1 MIAFDLMC
9 ANGHTFEGWFDNI
22 ESFEKQDSENMII
35 CPLCENTEIKKILSP
50 VAMKSSSRSVQKN
63 NELPIDYQKLAM
75 EMVNYIQ
82 NEFEDLGHGFTKEA
96 LKIHYGAA
104 EARNIRGTA
113 TKDEEKILE
122 EEGVPFV
129 KFPSVDKNNK
139 NNDKN

>member
-9 ANGHTFEGWFDNI
+9 ANGHTFEGWFDNL
-22 ESFEKQDSENMII
+22 ESFERQDLENMII

-50 VAMKSSSRSVQKN
+50 VALKSSSRSSQN
-63 NELPIDYQKLAM
+63 ASDLPIDYQKLAK

-82 NEFEDLGHGFTKEA
+82 NEFEDMGTGFTQEA

-129 KFPSVDKNNK
+129 KFPSADKNK
-139 NNDKN
+139 DKN

>member
-1 MIAFDLMC
+1 MIAFDLIC

-22 ESFEKQDSENMII
+22 ESFEKQDSEDMVI
-35 CPLCENTEIKKILSP
+35 CPLCENTEIKRILSP
-50 VAMKSSSRSVQKN
+50 VAMKSSSRSGQN
-63 NELPIDYQKLAM
+63 TSDLPIDYQKLAA

-82 NEFEDLGHGFTKEA
+82 NEFEDMGSDFTKEA

-104 EARNIRGTA
+104 DARNIRGTA
-113 TKDEEKILE
+113 TKDEEKILV

-129 KFPSVDKNNK
+129 KFPSADK

>member
-50 VAMKSSSRSVQKN
+50 VTMKSSSRSVQKN
-63 NELPIDYQKLAM
+63 NNSPIDYQKLAM
-75 EMVNYIQ
+75 EIVNYIQ
-82 NEFEDLGHGFTKEA
+82 NEFEDTGPAFTREA

-113 TKDEEKILE
+113 TKEEEKILE
-122 EEGVPFV
+122 DEGVPFV
-129 KFPSVDKNNK
+129 KFPSANK
-139 NNDKN
+139 DNDKN

>member
-9 ANGHTFEGWFDNI
+9 ANGHTFEGWFDNL
-22 ESFEKQDSENMII
+22 ESFERQDSEKMII

-50 VAMKSSSRSVQKN
+50 VAMKSSSRSSLKN
-63 NELPIDYQKLAM
+63 NDLPIDYQKLAI

-82 NEFEDLGHGFTKEA
+82 NEFDDIGPGFTKEA

-129 KFPSVDKNNK
+129 KFPSTDKNNNK
-139 NNDKN
+139 N

>member
-129 KFPSVDKNNK
+129 KFPSVDKNN
-139 NNDKN
+139 DKN

>member
-9 ANGHTFEGWFDNI
+9 ANGHTFEGWFDNL
-22 ESFEKQDSENMII
+22 ESFERQDSENMII

-50 VAMKSSSRSVQKN
+50 VAMKSSSRSVSKN
-63 NELPIDYQKLAM
+63 HNLPIDYQKLAV
-75 EMVNYIQ
+75 EMINYIQ
-82 NEFEDLGHGFTKEA
+82 NEFEDLGPSFTKEA

-122 EEGVPFV
+122 EEGVPYV
-129 KFPSVDKNNK
+129 KFPSANK

>member
-22 ESFEKQDSENMII
+22 ESFERQDSENMII

-50 VAMKSSSRSVQKN
+50 VAVRSSSRSINSSSDQ
-63 NELPIDYQKLAM
+63 PIDYHKLAM
-75 EMVNYIQ
+75 EMVSYIQ
-82 NEFEDLGHGFTKEA
+82 NEFEDMGSDFTKEA

-129 KFPSVDKNNK
+129 KFPSADKNNNK
-139 NNDKN
+139 N

>member
-22 ESFEKQDSENMII
+22 ESFEKQDSKNMII

-129 KFPSVDKNNK
+129 KFPSVDKNN
-139 NNDKN
+139 DKN

>member
-1 MIAFDLMC
+1 MIAYDLMC
-9 ANGHTFEGWFDNI
+9 ANGHTFEGWFDNL
-22 ESFEKQDSENMII
+22 ESFERQDSENMII
-35 CPLCENTEIKKILSP
+35 CPLCESTKIKKILSP
-50 VAMKSSSRSVQKN
+50 VAMKSSSRSIQKTGD
-63 NELPIDYQKLAM
+63 LPIDYQKLAK

-82 NEFEDLGHGFTKEA
+82 NEFEDMGSDFTKEA

-129 KFPSVDKNNK
+129 KFPSADKNE
-139 NNDKN
+139 DKN

>member
-9 ANGHTFEGWFDNI
+9 ANGHTFEGWFDNL
-22 ESFEKQDSENMII
+22 ESFERQDSEKMII

-50 VAMKSSSRSVQKN
+50 VAMKSSSRSSLKN
-63 NELPIDYQKLAM
+63 NDLPIDYQKLAI

-82 NEFEDLGHGFTKEA
+82 NEFEDIGPEFTKEA

-129 KFPSVDKNNK
+129 KFPSTDKNNNK
-139 NNDKN
+139 N

>member
-9 ANGHTFEGWFDNI
+9 ANGHTFEGWFDNH
-22 ESFEKQDSENMII
+22 ESFERQDSEKMII

-50 VAMKSSSRSVQKN
+50 VAMKSSSRSGQKSGD
-63 NELPIDYQKLAM
+63 LPIDYHKLAV
-75 EMVNYIQ
+75 EMINYIQ
-82 NEFEDLGHGFTKEA
+82 NEFEDIGPGFTKEA

-129 KFPSVDKNNK
+129 KFPSSGK